1 MSEEKCTP
9 KQTPVCDEKVL
20 KEATDKG
27 QCDDIDVCLP
37 FGGRLYTNGGCL
49 AYEQGTAPED
59 GTYGKI
65 KVQNGCIVG
74 VEEDDA
80 TQYAATPCAPVPNP
94 CDCDGGVNISGV
106 QGNLLFKDG
115 SGDLAAVLYYEAG
128 NGIEMSGD
136 GTAENPLT
144 VSATGGGGGGVSSV
158 LGNGVIEVTTSNNSA
173 IVKHKQ
179 SVAGSG
185 TIGSVKIDSY
195 GHVIGAAEVSTD
207 SGVKAVLGGDGINA
221 VTDPNTNIVTVS
233 LGDMLDAPSGTW
245 WLGGYLVDIDSK
257 GRVTGVRQEI
267 RTNNR
272 TYTLGDY
279 DVTLNG
285 LGSITEIT
293 PNSDSGGGGDT
304 SGAGLSP
311 AGVMFSYI
319 WYSAGTDI
327 EVAFKLAKKSHV
339 RLLFTPNANNAPGG
353 LSVDV
358 DGTLDF
364 DRYMDYLGGMAIYS
378 RTKIDAGSHVMHISA
393 TNTSGGSDSFGGT
406 FDIQAFTL
414 GTVTGGES

>member
-1 MSEEKCTP
+1 MSDEKCTP

-20 KEATDKG
+20 KEATEQG
-27 QCDDIDVCLP
+27 QCEDIDICLP

-49 AYEQGTAPED
+49 AYEPGTAPTD
-59 GTYGKI
+59 GTYGKV

-74 VEEDDA
+74 VEDEDA
-80 TQYAATPCAPVPNP
+80 SLYTASPCAPVPNP

-106 QGNLLFKDG
+106 QGNLLYKDG
-115 SGDLAAVLYYEAG
+115 SGDLAAVLHYEAG
-128 NGIEMSGD
+128 NGITMSGD

-144 VSATGGGGGGVSSV
+144 VAATSSGSGGISNV
-158 LGNGVIEVTTSNNSA
+158 LGNDVIEVAKSGTTA
-173 IVKHKQ
+173 IVKHKP
-179 SVAGSG
+179 SAAESSI
-185 TIGSVKIDSY
+185 IGPVRIDSY
-195 GHVIGAAEVSTD
+195 GHVIGAAEVSSD
-207 SGVKAVLGGDGINA
+207 SGVLGVLGRDGVDAN
-221 VTDPNTNIVTVS
+221 TDPNTNIVTVS
-233 LGDMLDAPSGTW
+233 LADMLDAPSGTW

-272 TYTLGDY
+272 TYTFGDY

-285 LGSITEIT
+285 LGSITDVEL
-293 PNSDSGGGGDT
+293 NSDSGGGDT
-304 SGAGLSP
+304 SSAGLSP
-311 AGVMFSYI
+311 AGMMFQYT

-339 RLLFTPNANNAPGG
+339 RLIFTPNSNNAPGG

-358 DGTLDF
+358 DGSLDF
-364 DRYMDYLGGMAIYS
+364 DRSMPYLGGLAIYS
-378 RTKIDAGSHVMHISA
+378 RTKIDAGSHVMHIGA

-414 GTVTGGES
+414 GTVTGGE

>member
-20 KEATDKG
+20 KEATEKG

-94 CDCDGGVNISGV
+94 CDCDGGVNVSGV

-115 SGDLAAVLYYEAG
+115 SGDLAAVLHYEAG
-128 NGIEMSGD
+128 SGISMSGD
-136 GTAENPLT
+136 GTVENPLT
-144 VSATGGGGGGVSSV
+144 VAATGGGSSGVGSV
-158 LGNGVIEVTTSNNSA
+158 EGRGAIKVTTTNGVAVVEHKTTP
-173 IVKHKQ
+173 
-179 SVAGSG
+179 AGGG
-185 TIGSVKIDSY
+185 TIGWVEVDAY
-195 GHVIGAAEVSTD
+195 GHVIGFTENTSQ
-207 SGVKAVLGGDGINA
+207 GINGVLGGDGIEATMDN
-221 VTDPNTNIVTVS
+221 NTKIVTVS
-233 LGDMLDAPSGTW
+233 LEDMLHAPTGTRM
-245 WLGGYLVDIDSK
+245 LGGYDVTVDAK
-257 GRVTGVRQEI
+257 GRVTKFERQI
-267 RTNNR
+267 TISAG

-279 DVTLNG
+279 DVEVNA
-285 LGSITEIT
+285 LGSITGIT
-293 PNSDSGGGGDT
+293 ASGGGGGGGDT
-304 SGAGLSP
+304 SAGLLP
-311 AGVMFSYI
+311 AGVMFSYT

-364 DRYMDYLGGMAIYS
+364 DRHMDYLGGMAIYS
-378 RTKIDAGSHVMHISA
+378 RTKVEAGSHVMHIGA

>member
-1 MSEEKCTP
+1 MSDEKCTP

-20 KEATDKG
+20 KEATEQG
-27 QCDDIDVCLP
+27 QCEDIDICLP

-49 AYEQGTAPED
+49 AYEPGTAPTD
-59 GTYGKI
+59 GTYGKV

-74 VEEDDA
+74 VEDEDA
-80 TQYAATPCAPVPNP
+80 SLYTASPCAPVPNP

-106 QGNLLFKDG
+106 QGNLLYKDG
-115 SGDLAAVLYYEAG
+115 SGDLAAVLHYEAG
-128 NGIEMSGD
+128 NGITMSGD

-144 VSATGGGGGGVSSV
+144 VAATSSGSGGISNV
-158 LGNGVIEVTTSNNSA
+158 LGNDVIEVTKSGTTA
-173 IVKHKQ
+173 IVKHKP
-179 SVAGSG
+179 SAAESSI
-185 TIGSVKIDSY
+185 IGPVCIDSY
-195 GHVIGAAEVSTD
+195 GHVIGAAEVSSD
-207 SGVKAVLGGDGINA
+207 GGVLGVLGRDGVDAN
-221 VTDPNTNIVTVS
+221 TDPNTNIVTVS
-233 LGDMLDAPSGTW
+233 LADMLDAPSGTW

-267 RTNNR
+267 RTSNR
-272 TYTLGDY
+272 TYTFGDY

-285 LGSITEIT
+285 LGSITDVEL
-293 PNSDSGGGGDT
+293 NSDSGGGET
-304 SGAGLSP
+304 SSAGLSP
-311 AGVMFSYI
+311 AGTMFQYT

-339 RLLFTPNANNAPGG
+339 RLIFTPNSNNAPGG

-364 DRYMDYLGGMAIYS
+364 DRHMDYLGGLAIYS
-378 RTKIDAGSHVMHISA
+378 RTQINAGSHVMHIGA

-414 GTVTGGES
+414 GTVTGGE